1 MLMSMILVSILYKQQ
16 REKKKRKAIII
27 EAVDAKTE
35 TSEEEVAIVP
45 ANEPAIRNPIY
56 TVRGTQIMLDRDL
69 SMLNGVETKA
79 LNQAV
84 PETRKGSRNGFASD

>member
-1 MLMSMILVSILYKQQ
+1 MLMSMILVSILRKQW

-27 EAVDAKTE
+27 EVVDAKTE
-35 TSEEEVAIVP
+35 TSEEEIATVP

-56 TVRGTQIMLDRDL
+56 TVRGTQVMLDSDL

-84 PETRKGSRNGFASD
+84 TRNPKRPRSGFDSD

>member
-1 MLMSMILVSILYKQQ
+1 MA
-16 REKKKRKAIII
+16 RKGNRAIII

-35 TSEEEVAIVP
+35 TSEEEIATVP

-56 TVRGTQIMLDRDL
+56 TVRGTQVMLDSDL
-69 SMLNGVETKA
+69 SMLNSVETKA

-84 PETRKGSRNGFASD
+84 TRNPKRFPERF